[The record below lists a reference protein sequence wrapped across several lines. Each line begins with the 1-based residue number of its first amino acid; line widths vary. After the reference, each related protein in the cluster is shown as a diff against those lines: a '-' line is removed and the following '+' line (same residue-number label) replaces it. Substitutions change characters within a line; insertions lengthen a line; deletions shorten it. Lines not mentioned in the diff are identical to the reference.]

1 MLTELEKEKVQDAL
15 SRAAALLAKAEDMDD
30 DEMAEMED
38 EDRERAMLNRGQGMD
53 MDDDEEEEDEEEE
66 DDTPQAAPA
75 AMMAK
80 AVQSLSPVLNEL
92 DRRHKEYLE
101 SVGAVQERQDELEQM
116 VKALVV
122 KLDEFVTIAKAQQS
136 SLETMA
142 KAVNIATGQ
151 PRKPKSLVSIPTGER
166 HAALPVGE
174 LLAKAEQV
182 ITDPAQFAEA
192 QQYLMTG
199 SLNAFKEILTEDQRK
214 AIFG

>member
-30 DEMAEMED
+30 DEMAEMDD

-142 KAVNIATGQ
+142 KASTSPPDSPVSPKALFPSPPANATQ
-151 PRKPKSLVSIPTGER
+151 PCPWVSCWRRPSRSSPTPRSLLR
-166 HAALPVGE
+166 HSN
-174 LLAKAEQV
+174 
-182 ITDPAQFAEA
+182 T
-192 QQYLMTG
+192 
-199 SLNAFKEILTEDQRK
+199 
-214 AIFG
+214 

>member
-30 DEMAEMED
+30 DEMAEMDD

-53 MDDDEEEEDEEEE
+53 MDDDEEEED
-66 DDTPQAAPA
+66 DTPQAAPA
-75 AMMAK
+75 AMIAK